1 MPARY
6 PLHIKLTKQK
16 QTTVM
21 KKKSVVGWM
30 FIAVFT
36 LLGIGCVASMM
47 WNKVLAFYAVGF
59 FCLAWM
65 LYRSDD

>member
-1 MPARY
+1 
-6 PLHIKLTKQK
+6 
-16 QTTVM
+16 M
-21 KKKSVVGWM
+21 KKKSIAGWM